1 MTVSCWPGP
10 AAEGLHSACTGG
22 QAGIRAGMPGGMPG
36 GVPLTDTFHY
46 DRSNDMT
53 AVLPQGR
60 KAPALKLISARDLQA
75 KPGGRPP
82 VVKLDLNS
90 VDGRDEQIT
99 RRQLG
104 RNARV
109 LIVAI
114 SS

>member
-1 MTVSCWPGP
+1 
-10 AAEGLHSACTGG
+10 
-22 QAGIRAGMPGGMPG
+22 MPGGMPG